1 VLTSTFVGRSKQG
14 CFLWIWEDLLK
25 SYTDAKVAYATRRLE
40 AENVALAASG
50 AAAQARCEEEV
61 EELQARQDEE
71 VAELQTRHEKEIDGI
86 QAELAGAKANARKL
100 KIVIACLVLF
110 CMLRM

>member
-1 VLTSTFVGRSKQG
+1 VPFVSHDLTGVPVQER
-14 CFLWIWEDLLK
+14 
-25 SYTDAKVAYATRRLE
+25 E
-40 AENVALAASG
+40 AAV
-50 AAAQARCEEEV
+50 QARCEEEV

>member
-1 VLTSTFVGRSKQG
+1 
-14 CFLWIWEDLLK
+14 
-25 SYTDAKVAYATRRLE
+25 
-40 AENVALAASG
+40 
-50 AAAQARCEEEV
+50 V